1 MVGAVAN
8 GDALFFPFSTI
19 DPNAMRGREFPF
31 AFPVNRNFETQLASL
46 SYLWIQ
52 NEPYPSARRKPVVE
66 ECKIGGQKCIPTP
79 AWTAFPL
86 ESDRFGSILALSVDS
101 AVHRSIF
108 FPNRYPLE
116 GELGESCALVANI
129 EEFLV
134 SFSPYFQPMSASLEL
149 FAEGTDEFAIGI
161 EDENG
166 WVIGLVATAFV
177 NGVKVARLVHG
188 DVVSGLPSVLVGK
201 FGPVM
206 MNFVAVFA
214 FPDDEWSRL
223 ALLGRKN
230 GRDDKG

>member
-1 MVGAVAN
+1 MDTERTVSVGEEEA
-8 GDALFFPFSTI
+8 
-19 DPNAMRGREFPF
+19 
-31 AFPVNRNFETQLASL
+31 
-46 SYLWIQ
+46 
-52 NEPYPSARRKPVVE
+52 PVVE

-108 FPNRYPLE
+108 FPNRFLE
-116 GELGESCALVANI
+116 GELGESFYALVSADI

-134 SFSPYFQPMSASLEL
+134 SFSPYLQSVSASLEL

-177 NGVKVARLVHG
+177 NGSKGCPSCPRRRW
-188 DVVSGLPSVLVGK
+188 SGLPSVLVGK

-214 FPDDEWSRL
+214 FPDDSGPDWLFL
-223 ALLGRKN
+223 AERMVGTT
-230 GRDDKG
+230 RDDMAVVERKVRRVRDWGFS